1 MKKWNYAELSKAVKE
16 AGGPEAYIDFLEKV
30 NRQKGRSEM
39 LPWIVVSALGASLVT
54 AGTAK
59 IVNVIKSRK
68 QLKENEIEAVK
79 SELIEKI
86 NEYDSKHIEE
96 GGEDN
101 GCEIS

>member
-1 MKKWNYAELSKAVKE
+1 MCIRDRNYAELSKAAKE

-39 LPWIVVSALGASLVT
+39 LPWIVVSALGASLV
-54 AGTAK
+54 TAK

>member
-1 MKKWNYAELSKAVKE
+1 MKKWNYAELSKAAKE

-39 LPWIVVSALGASLVT
+39 LPWIVVSALGASLV
-54 AGTAK
+54 TAK

>member
-1 MKKWNYAELSKAVKE
+1 MKKWNYAELSKAAKE

-30 NRQKGRSEM
+30 NRQKGRGEM

-54 AGTAK
+54 VGTAK
-59 IVNVIKSRK
+59 IINIIKSRK
-68 QLKENEIEAVK
+68 QLKENEIDAVK

-86 NEYDSKHIEE
+86 NKYDSKHIEE

-101 GCEIS
+101 GC

>member
-1 MKKWNYAELSKAVKE
+1 MKKWNYAELSKAAKE

-54 AGTAK
+54 DRTAK
-59 IVNVIKSRK
+59 IINIIKSRK
-68 QLKENEIEAVK
+68 QLKENEIDAVK

-86 NEYDSKHIEE
+86 NKYDSKHIEE

-101 GCEIS
+101 GC